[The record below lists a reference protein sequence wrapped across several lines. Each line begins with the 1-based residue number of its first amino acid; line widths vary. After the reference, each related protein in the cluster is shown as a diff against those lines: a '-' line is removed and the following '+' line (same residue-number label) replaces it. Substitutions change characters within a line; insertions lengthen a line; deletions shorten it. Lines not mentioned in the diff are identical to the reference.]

1 MSCEYQSLYR
11 GNDGYVVR
19 CKHCGSYQL
28 AFAGIM
34 LLLEEYDFQAFSRI
48 VTCRCSECS
57 HHQQET
63 NLKNVVIETPAE
75 GIWFLLTQAEAQ
87 RLQLMLSTAGG
98 RAEKSINLFG

>member
-34 LLLEEYDFQAFSRI
+34 LLLEDEDFQAFRHL
-48 VTCRCSECS
+48 VTCRCGECCNIK
-57 HHQQET
+57 QAT
-63 NLKNVVIETPAE
+63 NLKNVVIETPAG
-75 GIWFLLTQAEAQ
+75 GIWFLLTQTEAQ

-98 RAEKSINLFG
+98 RAEKLTNLFG